1 MPQIGDMDTAHE
13 PNTSPEANMAPEP
26 NMAPPG
32 LKGLAVADT
41 ELGDVRGQ
49 EGFFHYRQCDAAEL
63 ARNNS
68 LEDVWTLQLRG
79 ALPPTAPIVEAGLHR
94 ALTGP
99 VAELV
104 DATAERVA
112 DPMVTLR
119 VGLLALGDNEGRGSM
134 LDRSIEELHDDARRL
149 VAVVP
154 TILAR
159 HHRIRQG
166 ESPVAPDPSLGH
178 AADYLRMAT
187 NRLPDPAAARAVEQ
201 YLVATVDHGFNA
213 STFTGRV
220 VASTG
225 ADMAG
230 ALVAAVGALTG
241 PLHGGAPSRCIQMI
255 DEIGTPDRA
264 ADWVRTQL
272 DSGEKI
278 MGFGHAV
285 YRAEDPR
292 GVVLREAAERLGG
305 ELVDRAAAIEE
316 EILAV
321 LAEWKPDQRIVTNVE
336 FWASVVLELAGL
348 PRAMFTPTFSV
359 SRAIGWSA
367 HVIEQHGVGKIVR
380 PSARYIG
387 PPPVVAAMG

>member
-1 MPQIGDMDTAHE
+1 MTTPDTGS
-13 PNTSPEANMAPEP
+13 PNT
-26 NMAPPG
+26 APPG

-41 ELGDVRGQ
+41 MLGDVRGQ
-49 EGFFHYRQCDAAEL
+49 EGFFHYRQYDAAEL
-63 ARNNS
+63 ARHAS

-79 ALPPTAPIVEAGLHR
+79 ALPTEAVTVEAGAHR
-94 ALTGP
+94 WLPEP
-99 VAELV
+99 VAALV

-119 VGLLALGDNEGRGSM
+119 VGLLALGDVEGRGSM
-134 LDRSIEELHDDARRL
+134 LDRSLDQLHDDARRL

-159 HHRIRQG
+159 HQRVRQG
-166 ESPVAPDPSLGH
+166 EDPVAPDPTMGH

-187 NRLPDPAAARAVEQ
+187 GRVPDPAAARAVEQ

-255 DEIGTPDRA
+255 EEIGAPDRA
-264 ADWVRTQL
+264 ADWVRARL
-272 DSGEKI
+272 DAGEKI

-305 ELVDRAAAIEE
+305 DLVERAAGMET

-321 LAEWKPDQRIVTNVE
+321 LAEWKPEPRIVTNVE
-336 FWASVVLELAGL
+336 YWASVVLELAGL

-367 HVIEQHGVGKIVR
+367 HLIEQHGVGKIVR
-380 PSARYIG
+380 PSARYVGPEPTIG
-387 PPPVVAAMG
+387 VPIRNRVPT

>member
-1 MPQIGDMDTAHE
+1 MHASSENAE
-13 PNTSPEANMAPEP
+13 PHI
-26 NMAPPG
+26 APPG

-49 EGFFHYRQCDAAEL
+49 EGFFHYRQYDAAEL
-63 ARNNS
+63 ARRNS

-79 ALPPTAPIVEAGLHR
+79 ALPPEAPVVEAGAHR
-94 ALTGP
+94 GLPAV

-119 VGLLALGDNEGRGSM
+119 LGLLALADHEGRGPM
-134 LDRSIEELHDDARRL
+134 LDRSLDEIHDDARRL

-159 HHRIRQG
+159 HHRVHQG
-166 ESPVAPDPSLGH
+166 EAPVDPDPSIGH

-187 NRLPDPAAARAVEQ
+187 DRMPSVAAARAVEQ

-213 STFTGRV
+213 STFTARV

-230 ALVAAVGALTG
+230 SLVAAVGALTG

-255 DEIGTPDRA
+255 DEIGTADRA
-264 ADWVRTQL
+264 ADWVRGQL
-272 DSGEKI
+272 DAGEKI

-285 YRAEDPR
+285 YRTEDPR
-292 GVVLREAAERLGG
+292 GIVLREAAERMGG
-305 ELVDRAAAIEE
+305 ELVERAAGIEE
-316 EILAV
+316 AILGV

-359 SRAIGWSA
+359 SRSIGWSA

-387 PPPVVAAMG
+387 PALQVAVAS

>member
-1 MPQIGDMDTAHE
+1 MTDNDT
-13 PNTSPEANMAPEP
+13 PDPLI
-26 NMAPPG
+26 APPG

-41 ELGDVRGQ
+41 VLGDVRGQ
-49 EGFFHYRQCDAAEL
+49 EGFFHYRHYDAAEL
-63 ARNNS
+63 ARTHT

-79 ALPPTAPIVEAGLHR
+79 ELPPAAESIDGGRYRHLPGS
-94 ALTGP
+94 

-104 DATAERVA
+104 DETAARVA

-119 VGLLALGDNEGRGSM
+119 VGLLTLGDHEARGSM
-134 LDRSIEELHDDARRL
+134 LDRTDEQIDDDALRL

-154 TILAR
+154 TLLAR
-159 HHRIRQG
+159 HHRVRQG
-166 ESPVAPDPSLGH
+166 EAPVPPDPELGH

-187 NRLPDPAAARAVEQ
+187 DSMPDPAAARAVEQ

-230 ALVAAVGALTG
+230 SLVAAVGALTG
-241 PLHGGAPSRCIQMI
+241 PLHGGAPSRCIAMI
-255 DEIGTPDRA
+255 DEIETPDRA
-264 ADWVRTQL
+264 ADWVRRQL
-272 DSGEKI
+272 DTGEKI

-305 ELVDRAAAIEE
+305 DLVERAAGIER

-321 LAEWKPDQRIVTNVE
+321 LAEWKPGQRIVTNVE
-336 FWASVVLELAGL
+336 FWAAVVLELAGL

-359 SRAIGWSA
+359 SRSIGWSA

-387 PPPVVAAMG
+387 PEPQVAVPG

>member
-1 MPQIGDMDTAHE
+1 
-13 PNTSPEANMAPEP
+13 MADQPLI
-26 NMAPPG
+26 APPG

-41 ELGDVRGQ
+41 VLGGVRGQ
-49 EGFFHYRQCDAAEL
+49 EGFFHYRDHDAAEL
-63 ARNNS
+63 ARTRS

-79 ALPPTAPIVEAGLHR
+79 DLPPAAPVVDSGAPRTLPSVVG
-94 ALTGP
+94 
-99 VAELV
+99 ELV
-104 DATAERVA
+104 DLTAARVA

-119 VGLLALGDNEGRGSM
+119 VGLLALGDHEGRGSL
-134 LDRSIEELHDDARRL
+134 LDRTPAEIEDDALRL
-149 VAVVP
+149 AAVVP

-159 HHRIRQG
+159 HHRVSEG
-166 ESPVAPDPSLGH
+166 EAVVDPDPSIGH

-187 NRLPDPAAARAVEQ
+187 GRLPDPEQVRAVEQ

-213 STFTGRV
+213 STFTARV

-230 ALVAAVGALTG
+230 ALVAAVGALSG
-241 PLHGGAPSRCIQMI
+241 PLHGGAPSRCMQMI
-255 DEIGTPDRA
+255 DEIGSPDRA
-264 ADWVRTQL
+264 AGWVRDRL
-272 DSGEKI
+272 SAGDKI

-305 ELVDRAAAIEE
+305 DLVSRAAGIEE

-321 LAEWKPDQRIVTNVE
+321 LADWKPEQRIVTNVE
-336 FWASVVLELAGL
+336 FWAAVVLELAGL

-359 SRAIGWSA
+359 SRSIGWTA

-380 PSARYIG
+380 PSARYVG
-387 PPPVVAAMG
+387 PEPRVGAST

>member
-1 MPQIGDMDTAHE
+1 MTDHNDATI
-13 PNTSPEANMAPEP
+13 
-26 NMAPPG
+26 APPG

-49 EGFFHYRQCDAAEL
+49 EGFFHYRQYDAAEL
-63 ARNNS
+63 ARHAT

-79 ALPPTAPIVEAGLHR
+79 ARPPEAPIVEAGDHR
-94 ALTGP
+94 ALP
-99 VAELV
+99 RVVAELV
-104 DATAERVA
+104 DAAAERVA

-119 VGLLALGDNEGRGSM
+119 VGLLAVGDHEGRGSM
-134 LDRSIEELHDDARRL
+134 LDRSSDEIHADALRL
-149 VAVVP
+149 AAVVP

-159 HHRIRQG
+159 HHRVRQG
-166 ESPVAPDPSLGH
+166 EAPVDPDPGLGH

-187 NRLPDPAAARAVEQ
+187 DRVPDAAAARAVEQ

-255 DEIGTPDRA
+255 DEIGTADRA
-264 ADWVRTQL
+264 ADWVRAQL
-272 DSGEKI
+272 AAGGKI

-305 ELVDRAAAIEE
+305 DLVERAAGIEA
-316 EILAV
+316 EILVV

-359 SRAIGWSA
+359 SRSIGWSA
-367 HVIEQHGVGKIVR
+367 HVIEQHRVGKIVR
-380 PSARYIG
+380 PSARYVG
-387 PPPVVAAMG
+387 PPPRVGVAG

>member
-1 MPQIGDMDTAHE
+1 MTDHTDATI
-13 PNTSPEANMAPEP
+13 
-26 NMAPPG
+26 APPG

-49 EGFFHYRQCDAAEL
+49 EGFFHYRQYDAAEL
-63 ARNNS
+63 ARHAT

-79 ALPPTAPIVEAGLHR
+79 ALPPEAPIVEAGDHR
-94 ALTGP
+94 ALP
-99 VAELV
+99 RVVAELV
-104 DATAERVA
+104 DAAAERVA

-119 VGLLALGDNEGRGSM
+119 VGLLAVGDHEGRGSM
-134 LDRSIEELHDDARRL
+134 LDRSNDEIHADALRL
-149 VAVVP
+149 AAVVP

-159 HHRIRQG
+159 HHRVRHG
-166 ESPVAPDPSLGH
+166 EAPVDPDPALGH

-187 NRLPDPAAARAVEQ
+187 DRVPEAAAARAVEQ

-255 DEIGTPDRA
+255 DEIGTADRA
-264 ADWVRTQL
+264 ADWVRAQL
-272 DSGEKI
+272 ESGGKI

-305 ELVDRAAAIEE
+305 DLVERAAGIEA
-316 EILAV
+316 EILGV

-359 SRAIGWSA
+359 SRSIGWSA

-380 PSARYIG
+380 PSARYVG
-387 PPPVVAAMG
+387 PPPRVGAAS

>member
-1 MPQIGDMDTAHE
+1 MTDHNDATI
-13 PNTSPEANMAPEP
+13 
-26 NMAPPG
+26 APPG

-49 EGFFHYRQCDAAEL
+49 EGFFHYRQYDAAEL
-63 ARNNS
+63 ARHAT

-79 ALPPTAPIVEAGLHR
+79 ARPPEAPIVEAGDHR
-94 ALTGP
+94 ALP
-99 VAELV
+99 RVVAELV
-104 DATAERVA
+104 DAAAERVA

-119 VGLLALGDNEGRGSM
+119 VGLLAVGDHEGRGSM
-134 LDRSIEELHDDARRL
+134 LDRSSDEIHADALRL
-149 VAVVP
+149 AAVVP

-159 HHRIRQG
+159 HHRVRQG
-166 ESPVAPDPSLGH
+166 EAPVDPDPGLGH

-187 NRLPDPAAARAVEQ
+187 DRVPDAAAARAVEQ

-255 DEIGTPDRA
+255 DEIGTADRA
-264 ADWVRTQL
+264 ADWVRAQL
-272 DSGEKI
+272 AAGGKI

-305 ELVDRAAAIEE
+305 DLVERAAGIEA
-316 EILAV
+316 EILGV

-359 SRAIGWSA
+359 SRSIGWSA
-367 HVIEQHGVGKIVR
+367 HVIEQHRVGKIVR
-380 PSARYIG
+380 PSARYVG
-387 PPPVVAAMG
+387 PPPRVGVAG

>member
-1 MPQIGDMDTAHE
+1 MAQFGGMDTTAD
-13 PNTSPEANMAPEP
+13 PNPASSNI
-26 NMAPPG
+26 APPG

-41 ELGDVRGQ
+41 ELGDVRGE
-49 EGFFHYRQCDAAEL
+49 EGFFHYRQYDAAEL
-63 ARNNS
+63 ARHNT

-79 ALPPTAPIVEAGLHR
+79 ALPPAAPVVEAGAHR
-94 ALTGP
+94 SLPSVVG
-99 VAELV
+99 ELV

-119 VGLLALGDNEGRGSM
+119 VGLLAIGDFEGRGSM
-134 LDRSIEELHDDARRL
+134 LDRSLDQLHDDARRL

-159 HHRIRQG
+159 HHRVRQG
-166 ESPVAPDPSLGH
+166 EAPIAPDPSIGH

-187 NRLPDPAAARAVEQ
+187 DRIPDPAAARAVEQ

-255 DEIGTPDRA
+255 DEIGTADRA
-264 ADWVRTQL
+264 ADWVRAQL
-272 DSGEKI
+272 DAGDKI

-305 ELVDRAAAIEE
+305 DLVERAAGIEDAI
-316 EILAV
+316 LSV

-359 SRAIGWSA
+359 SRSIGWSA
-367 HVIEQHGVGKIVR
+367 HIIEQHGVGKIVR
-380 PSARYIG
+380 PSARYVG
-387 PPPVVAAMG
+387 PDPQVTIAG

>member
-1 MPQIGDMDTAHE
+1 MTNDSMI
-13 PNTSPEANMAPEP
+13 
-26 NMAPPG
+26 APPG

-41 ELGDVRGQ
+41 ALGDVRGK
-49 EGFFHYRQCDAAEL
+49 EGFFHYRQYDAAAL
-63 ARNNS
+63 ARDRT

-79 ALPPTAPIVEAGLHR
+79 ALPPDAPVIGAGDQRVLPDVV
-94 ALTGP
+94 GD
-99 VAELV
+99 LV
-104 DATAERVA
+104 DATAMRVA

-119 VGLLALGDNEGRGSM
+119 VGLLALGDHEARGSM
-134 LDRSIEELHDDARRL
+134 LDRSAEEIDGDALRL
-149 VAVVP
+149 AAVVP

-159 HHRIRQG
+159 HHRVRQG
-166 ESPVAPDPSLGH
+166 DDPVAPDASLGH

-187 NRLPDPAAARAVEQ
+187 GVAPDPGKARAVEQ

-230 ALVAAVGALTG
+230 SMVAAVGALTG
-241 PLHGGAPSRCIQMI
+241 PLHGGAPSRCIGMI

-264 ADWVRTQL
+264 AEWVRSRL
-272 DSGEKI
+272 DSGDKI

-305 ELVDRAAAIEE
+305 DLVARAAGIEE
-316 EILAV
+316 EILSV
-321 LAEWKPDQRIVTNVE
+321 LAAWKPEQRIVTNVE
-336 FWASVVLELAGL
+336 FWAAVVLELAGL

-359 SRAIGWSA
+359 SRSIGWSA
-367 HVIEQHGVGKIVR
+367 HIIEQHGVGKIVR

-387 PPPVVAAMG
+387 PEPQVGVVA